1 MSELKQKMRKEKK
14 EATDRI
20 VNLQHELRDVTDQLR
35 MKEREDRKK

>member
-20 VNLQHELRDVTDQLR
+20 VNL
-35 MKEREDRKK
+35 